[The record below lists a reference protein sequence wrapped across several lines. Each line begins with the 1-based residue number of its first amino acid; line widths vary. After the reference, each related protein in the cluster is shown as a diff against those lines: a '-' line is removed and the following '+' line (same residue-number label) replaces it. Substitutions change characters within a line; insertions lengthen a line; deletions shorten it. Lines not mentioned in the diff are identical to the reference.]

1 MYLMECSHWSTPTQT
16 QIKNGFYSRG
26 SLVEIGVFDGED
38 VDGAFITGDAQERGV
53 VAEADAAISNV
64 EIIRTLNKQT

>member
-1 MYLMECSHWSTPTQT
+1 M
-16 QIKNGFYSRG
+16 IFYSRG

-64 EIIRTLNKQT
+64 EIIRTLNKQR

>member
-1 MYLMECSHWSTPTQT
+1 M
-16 QIKNGFYSRG
+16 IFYSRG

-53 VAEADAAISNV
+53 VAEADAEAKKQ
-64 EIIRTLNKQT
+64 EIIKTLNNKLGFGERVYQAAGS